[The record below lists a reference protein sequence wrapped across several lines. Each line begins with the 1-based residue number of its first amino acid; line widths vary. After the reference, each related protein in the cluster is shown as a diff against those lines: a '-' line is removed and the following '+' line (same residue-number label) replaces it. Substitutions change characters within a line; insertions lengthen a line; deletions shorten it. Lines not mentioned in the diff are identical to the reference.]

1 MNMNMNTIGWYVSS
15 ILVIYIV
22 FLHIKKTNSC
32 SEITVNKL
40 FQDSMYIAYQL
51 ELKKE
56 KPLIIGFFNDG
67 NIGFLF
73 HFADGIQQK
82 LDFHDN
88 GFLAVRTLVDSFG
101 RIQMGR
107 YYFFESNG
115 NLSHRYNYF
124 DNKKVGVANSF
135 HANSPYLREYMEYDS
150 SGNLRYRKT
159 IDEDGNIVK
168 VEGD

>member
-1 MNMNMNTIGWYVSS
+1 MNNVGWYVSG
-15 ILVIYIV
+15 ILVIFIAILLMNKRNFY
-22 FLHIKKTNSC
+22 
-32 SEITVNKL
+32 SEIRVDKV
-40 FQDSMYIAYQL
+40 FQDTTYIAYHL
-51 ELKKE
+51 ELEKE

-67 NIGFLF
+67 NIGYLS
-73 HFADGIQQK
+73 HFADDFQQK
-82 LDFHDN
+82 LDFHKN
-88 GFLAVRTLVDSFG
+88 GFLAVRTLVDTFG
-101 RIQMGR
+101 NIQMGR

-150 SGNLRYRKT
+150 SGNLRYRQT
-159 IDEDGNIVK
+159 FDEDGNIVK